1 MCVVNLGHSRVV
13 CFRAGQGE
21 GGSKL
26 VGGEQDPGL
35 ANLYLSPC
43 SRTFSVPLLLPLL
56 LPLLA
61 ATTLQARWST
71 LSGAQLSSAVVSL
84 HRLGFSAWPE
94 GLGQVLAESVGPQLS
109 GMEAQALLWAAQ
121 VGLVCLCVWGGGG
134 LGGRGEARGRRG
146 SDMCLLGCCLRPRV
160 DVGRLCW
167 LLSDRS
173 EAAWIRDAAAG
184 V

>member
-134 LGGRGEARGRRG
+134 FRGAGGGKGEERFRYVLAG
-146 SDMCLLGCCLRPRV
+146 LLL
-160 DVGRLCW
+160 
-167 LLSDRS
+167 
-173 EAAWIRDAAAG
+173 EAEG
-184 V
+184 